1 MGTGPAHST
10 EPRLEIVEATGSTN
24 ADLARA
30 AGSDPEAWPHLSA
43 LLARRQLA
51 GRGRSGRTWATDEHA
66 ALTFSIVLRP
76 DQPRER
82 WGWLP
87 LLGGT
92 AVVQALRAAMPVADG
107 DAHRVSEPHL
117 SEGSGDGGAPLSRQ
131 FAASAGSAGVATHE
145 VAVGLKWP
153 NDVVHLGGTE
163 VLAEWGC
170 LRKVGGLLAE
180 VLPDGRSL
188 VLGIGINL
196 VGDRLPV
203 PWAGTAADL
212 GVRIDPTRLAV
223 AIRGR
228 LAALLA
234 DWAAG
239 TDPREVVAPMC
250 LTLGTAVRVGRPD
263 GSALEGEAVDL
274 ADDGALVVRLDD
286 GTERVVRAGDVTHLR
301 SG

>member
-1 MGTGPAHST
+1 MGTGPAQLPD
-10 EPRLEIVEATGSTN
+10 PRLEIVEETGSTN

-30 AGSDPEAWPHLSA
+30 AGSDPGAWPHLSA

-51 GRGRSGRTWATDEHA
+51 GRGRTGRTWTTDEHA

-76 DQPRER
+76 GQPRER

-87 LLGGT
+87 LLGGA

-107 DAHRVSEPHL
+107 GARPAGAAHL
-117 SEGSGDGGAPLSRQ
+117 SEVVGDGAGHLAPEGSGTVGSGGA
-131 FAASAGSAGVATHE
+131 ATHE

-180 VLPDGRSL
+180 VLPDGRAL

-196 VGDRLPV
+196 VGNQLPV

-212 GVRIDPTRLAV
+212 GVRTDPTRLAV
-223 AIRGR
+223 AIRDR
-228 LAALLA
+228 LGALLA
-234 DWAAG
+234 DWAGGA
-239 TDPREVVAPMC
+239 DPREIVAPLC

-274 ADDGALVVRLDD
+274 AEDGALVLRLDD
-286 GTERVVRAGDVTHLR
+286 GTDRVVRAGDVTHLR
-301 SG
+301 AG

>member
-1 MGTGPAHST
+1 MGTGPAENI

-30 AGSDPEAWPHLSA
+30 AGSDPGAWPHLSA

-51 GRGRSGRTWATDEHA
+51 GRGRTGRTWTTDEHA

-76 DQPRER
+76 DRPRQE

-87 LLGGT
+87 LLGG
-92 AVVQALRAAMPVADG
+92 AGVVQALRAAMPAADG
-107 DAHRVSEPHL
+107 VTHRAGQSHL
-117 SEGSGDGGAPLSRQ
+117 SQ
-131 FAASAGSAGVATHE
+131 ASADGAGHLSPTAPGAVGSAGTATRE
-145 VAVGLKWP
+145 VVLGLKWP

-163 VLAEWGC
+163 VLQEWGC

-212 GVRIDPTRLAV
+212 GVRTDPTRLAV

-228 LAALLA
+228 LAALLE
-234 DWAAG
+234 DWSAG
-239 TDPREVVAPMC
+239 TDPRDIVAPMC

-274 ADDGALVVRLDD
+274 AEDGALMVRLDE
-286 GTERVVRAGDVTHLR
+286 GGERVVRAGDVTHLR
-301 SG
+301 PG

>member
-1 MGTGPAHST
+1 MGMGPEDRP

-24 ADLARA
+24 ADLARV
-30 AGSDPEAWPHLSA
+30 AGSDPGAWPHLSA

-51 GRGRSGRTWATDEHA
+51 GRGRSGRTWTTDEHA
-66 ALTFSIVLRP
+66 ALTFSILLRP
-76 DQPRER
+76 EEPRER
-82 WGWLP
+82 WGWIP
-87 LLGGT
+87 LLGGA
-92 AVVQALRAAMPVADG
+92 AVVQALRAAMPAADAGTDLAGESRLSQASADG
-107 DAHRVSEPHL
+107 AGHL
-117 SEGSGDGGAPLSRQ
+117 SRDSTTA
-131 FAASAGSAGVATHE
+131 AGSVGAVTRE

-163 VLAEWGC
+163 VLQDWGC

-212 GVRIDPTRLAV
+212 GVRTDPTRLAG
-223 AIRGR
+223 AIRGK
-228 LAALLA
+228 LSATLA

-239 TDPREVVAPMC
+239 TDPRELVAPMC

-274 ADDGALVVRLDD
+274 AEDGALVVRLDD
-286 GTERVVRAGDVTHLR
+286 GTDRVVRAGDVTHLR
-301 SG
+301 PA